1 MPLQYE
7 QFLNRLAVLADA
19 TLLVDI
25 LDISSEDIIERF
37 EDLIED
43 RQKELREVFDVDF
56 EEYEQEE
63 INEEELWTY
72 TGDQ

>member
-1 MPLQYE
+1 MPLQLE

-37 EDLIED
+37 EDLIEE
-43 RQKELREVFDVDF
+43 RQEELREVFDVDF
-56 EEYEQEE
+56 EEYEH
-63 INEEELWTY
+63 ELWTDIN
-72 TGDQ
+72 DQ